1 MSEGVKAFLFKTD
14 GTFERVE
21 LKSYK
26 DIAPLV
32 GTDMWTTACRK
43 FNGKHFNIYLDDV
56 GLFRESPVTTA
67 VNTRYTERL
76 VGNLLLTVMDGRGE
90 DISLT
95 EDDFH
100 LLENSVILLNTWN
113 NNLWEQSRVLV
124 YD

>member
-32 GTDMWTTACRK
+32 GSDMWTTARRK
-43 FNGKHFNIYLDDV
+43 FNGKHFNIYLDDI
-56 GLFRESPVTTA
+56 GLYREQPVTTA
-67 VNTRYTERL
+67 VNTKYSERL
-76 VGNLLLTVMDGRGE
+76 VGNLLLTIMDGRGG

-95 EDDFH
+95 EEDFKR
-100 LLENSVILLNTWN
+100 LENSVILLNTWDDDH
-113 NNLWEQSRVLV
+113 WVQTRVLV

>member
-1 MSEGVKAFLFKTD
+1 MSESVKAFLFKTD

-26 DIAPLV
+26 DIAHLI

-43 FNGKHFNIYLDDV
+43 FNGKHFNIYLDDL
-56 GLFRESPVTTA
+56 GLYREQPVITA
-67 VNTRYTERL
+67 VKTNNNERL
-76 VGNLLLTVMDGRGE
+76 VGNLLLTLMDGRGE

-95 EDDFH
+95 DDDFKR
-100 LLENSVILLNTWN
+100 LEDCIILLNTWDDDH
-113 NNLWEQSRVLV
+113 WEQSRVLV

>member
-21 LKSYK
+21 IKSYK

-32 GTDMWTTACRK
+32 GTDMWSTARRK
-43 FNGKHFNIYLDDV
+43 FSGKMFNIYLDDI
-56 GLFRESPVTTA
+56 GLYSEHPVTTA
-67 VNTRYTERL
+67 VNTKYSERL

-95 EDDFH
+95 EDDFK
-100 LLENSVILLNTWN
+100 LLENSIILLNTWN
-113 NNLWEQSRVLV
+113 HTLWEQYRVLV

>member
-1 MSEGVKAFLFKTD
+1 MNKGVKAFLFKTD

-32 GTDMWTTACRK
+32 GTDMWSTARRK
-43 FNGKHFNIYLDDV
+43 FNGKMFNIYLDDI
-56 GLFRESPVTTA
+56 GLYSEHPVTTA
-67 VNTRYTERL
+67 VNTKYSERL

-95 EDDFH
+95 EDDFK
-100 LLENSVILLNTWN
+100 LLENSIILLNTWDDDH
-113 NNLWEQSRVLV
+113 WEQSRVLV